1 MNTSSIAIAA
11 ITVTSL
17 AQTGTLAWLGHRAI
31 DRARLVSPPKQQA
44 QDKGATVEPI
54 ATVRRTGT

>member
-44 QDKGATVEPI
+44 KPAAEAPAVEDL
-54 ATVRRTGT
+54 TKRRTG